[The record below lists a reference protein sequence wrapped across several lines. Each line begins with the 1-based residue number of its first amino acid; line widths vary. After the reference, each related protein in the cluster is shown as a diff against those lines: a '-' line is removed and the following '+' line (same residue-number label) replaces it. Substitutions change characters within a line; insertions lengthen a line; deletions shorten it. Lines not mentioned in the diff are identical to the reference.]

1 MNLKYTLCYRKDSFK
16 EYSKIIS
23 SNEIISIDCH
33 VVDIALFVYI
43 NGASSGPSP
52 RVYDQSQQ
60 MEVIMYHRLLCT
72 SAGESFQ
79 PQVGQLD
86 V

>member
-1 MNLKYTLCYRKDSFK
+1 MLQIILDYRKDSFK

-23 SNEIISIDCH
+23 SNEVVSIGCH
-33 VVDIALFVYI
+33 VVDIALFVFI
-43 NGASSGPSP
+43 NGTSSGPSP
-52 RVYDQSQQ
+52 RVYEHSQQ
-60 MEVIMYHRLLCT
+60 MEAIMCHRLLCT

-79 PQVGQLD
+79 PRVGQLD